1 MKVRKLTLIL
11 ALLISGS
18 VWGQKNQQY
27 IDYIEQYKYIA
38 VEQMKKYQIPASIT
52 LAQGIF
58 ESGAGKSDL
67 ARMSNNHF
75 GIKCGSDWRGRSV
88 RHDDDARKEC
98 FRAYDN
104 VADSFED
111 HSKFLRNRIRYSQL
125 FKLNIR
131 DYKGWAHGLKN
142 AGYATNPQYAN
153 RLITLIETYQLY
165 KYDDVR
171 NLQELGKAKIDN
183 HQYNYEKTLS
193 PIQHT
198 VYFCNDV
205 PYVLVRKGDTLK
217 KLGKEFRI
225 TSRKLVKYN
234 ELYNGYVLYENER
247 IYISKKK
254 KHAAKQDG
262 YIYIVQRGE
271 SMHSIAQ
278 KFGIQLKKL
287 YKLNKKSVGDSSLQ
301 VGTILRIH

>member
-1 MKVRKLTLIL
+1 MRAKYFPLIL
-11 ALLISGS
+11 AFIPFSP

-75 GIKCGSDWRGRSV
+75 GIKCGTDWRGRSV

-104 VADSFED
+104 VADSYED
-111 HSKFLRNRIRYSQL
+111 HSKFLKYRTRYAQL

-131 DYKGWAHGLKN
+131 DYKGWAHGLKS

-153 RLITLIETYQLY
+153 RLISLIETYQLY

-171 NLQELGKAKIDN
+171 NLPDLGKVKKDGQHLN
-183 HQYNYEKTLS
+183 FEKTLS
-193 PIQHT
+193 PNQHS

-217 KLGKEFRI
+217 KLGKEFKI
-225 TSRKLVKYN
+225 SSKKLVKYN
-234 ELYNGYVLYENER
+234 ELYDGYVLYENER
-247 IYISKKK
+247 IYLSKKK
-254 KHAAKQDG
+254 KHASKQDG
-262 YIYIVQRGE
+262 YIYVVQRGE
-271 SMHSIAQ
+271 SLHSISQ
-278 KFGIQLKKL
+278 KLGIKLKNL
-287 YKLNKKSVGDSSLQ
+287 YKLNKKSVGDSQLQ
-301 VGTILRIH
+301 EGTILRVH

>member
-1 MKVRKLTLIL
+1 MKDIFFF
-11 ALLISGS
+11 LLFSFVS
-18 VWGQKNQQY
+18 FVPVLGQKNQQY
-27 IDYIEQYKYIA
+27 MDYIEKYKYIA

-67 ARMSNNHF
+67 ALMSNNHF
-75 GIKCGSDWRGRSV
+75 GIKCGTDWRGRSV

-104 VADSFED
+104 VSESYED
-111 HSKFLRNRIRYSQL
+111 HSKFLRNRARYAQL

-131 DYKGWAHGLKN
+131 DYKGWAHGLKS

-171 NLQELGKAKIDN
+171 SLPDLGKSKKDERQLSI
-183 HQYNYEKTLS
+183 EKTLS
-193 PIQHT
+193 PLNHS

-217 KLGKEFRI
+217 KVGHEFRKTAKELI
-225 TSRKLVKYN
+225 KYN
-234 ELYNGYVLYENER
+234 ELYDGYVLHENER
-247 IYISKKK
+247 IYLSKKK
-254 KHAAKQDG
+254 KHASKQDG
-262 YIYIVQRGE
+262 YIYIVQSGD
-271 SMHSIAQ
+271 SMHSISQ
-278 KFGIQLKKL
+278 KLGIQLKKL
-287 YKLNKKSVGDSSLQ
+287 YKLNEKSVGNTPLA